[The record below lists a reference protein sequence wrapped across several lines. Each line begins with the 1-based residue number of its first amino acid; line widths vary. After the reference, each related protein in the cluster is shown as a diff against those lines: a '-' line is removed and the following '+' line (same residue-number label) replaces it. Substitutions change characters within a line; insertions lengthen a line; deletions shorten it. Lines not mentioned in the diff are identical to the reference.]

1 MISLR
6 TAALAAALIV
16 AGCATLSPDAG
27 GPGEPS
33 PTPFDLSG
41 RVLVSYDGR
50 AFSSGLRWQ
59 HGPGRDEIW
68 LLTPI
73 GQTLAHIVNEPDGA
87 TLTGADQQQY
97 RAISVDSLTRQ
108 ALGWELPLARLQ
120 YWVRGEIAPG
130 SAPGAVERDANQR
143 LIRLEQHGWRIVF
156 ANYPLEEHEG
166 LPRRLDLARDDH
178 EIRLVIDAWRRHA
191 AAP

>member
-1 MISLR
+1 MWSR
-6 TAALAAALIV
+6 AAALLATLAV
-16 AGCATLSPDAG
+16 AGCATLAPDAG
-27 GPGEPS
+27 GPGERS
-33 PTPFDLSG
+33 ATPFDLSG
-41 RVLVSYDGR
+41 RVLVTYDGR

-73 GQTLAHIVNEPDGA
+73 GQTLAHIVNEADGA
-87 TLTGADQQQY
+87 TLTAADQRQY
-97 RAISVDSLTRQ
+97 RAASADSLTRQ

-130 SAPGAVERDANQR
+130 STPGTIERDGNQR

-156 ANYPLEEHEG
+156 ANYPPEEHEG
-166 LPRRLDLARDDH
+166 LPRRLDLARDAH
-178 EIRLVIDAWRRHA
+178 EIRLVIDAWRNNA